1 MTGGDGALPAGL
13 RARVLDASRQAR
25 PAGGSFPAV
34 PEISP
39 AEAFRRTADAL
50 YRTLRG
56 LREDDWSRPAVRDL
70 DVQGLVGHL
79 IGVERDLQRA
89 LSGAPPAGRAG
100 HVESTQGT
108 AIRQAGRRPGQTLG
122 EWRRAVARTLIRLAA
137 ADDLNAVV
145 AMPGVRMP
153 LRALLVARA
162 FELWAHDGDVRVTSG
177 LPAVV
182 PDAPTLT
189 LMTRLAASLLP
200 RTAGRDGIAQP
211 ALLHLV
217 LTGPGG
223 GTWDIE
229 TGKGS
234 PPEGGGPARAR
245 VSIVAD
251 AAAFCRLV
259 ANRVSPASVG
269 AHITGDHAAAAGIL
283 AAAATLALD

>member
-1 MTGGDGALPAGL
+1 MTAEPALPASL
-13 RARVLDASRQAR
+13 RARVLDASHQAR
-25 PAGGSFPAV
+25 PAGRSFPAV
-34 PEISP
+34 QEISP
-39 AEAFRRTADAL
+39 VEAFRRTADAL
-50 YRTLRG
+50 YLTLRALPEG
-56 LREDDWSRPAVRDL
+56 GWSRPAVRDL

-89 LSGAPPAGRAG
+89 LSGAPPAGAAG
-100 HVESTQGT
+100 HVQSTQGT
-108 AIRQAGRRPGQTLG
+108 AVRQAGRRADQTLG
-122 EWRRAVARTLIRLAA
+122 EWRRAVARTLIRLAGA
-137 ADDLNAVV
+137 GDLSAVV

-162 FELWAHDGDVRVTSG
+162 FELWAHDSDVRVTSG

-200 RTAGRDGIAQP
+200 RAGGRDRPGPP

-229 TGKGS
+229 TGKAGVRS
-234 PPEGGGPARAR
+234 R

-259 ANRVSPASVG
+259 ANRISPASLG